1 MISWFTSCFT
11 SCFTFSLVFTSWS
24 RFPVFFP
31 GSPVIERLDLTTTG
45 FINTLIRFLCLIRL
59 CCHNTVLNQETPPF
73 TARLPRCQVRCR
85 GCDASSCPAGGGTGG
100 QQTILHEERWKMP
113 ALPALLLSIYVVV
126 PLLTM
131 APRSL
136 SQPSSL
142 AALRMG
148 EYGHMARKPRP
159 LSLRW

>member
-1 MISWFTSCFT
+1 
-11 SCFTFSLVFTSWS
+11 
-24 RFPVFFP
+24 
-31 GSPVIERLDLTTTG
+31 
-45 FINTLIRFLCLIRL
+45 
-59 CCHNTVLNQETPPF
+59 
-73 TARLPRCQVRCR
+73 
-85 GCDASSCPAGGGTGG
+85 
-100 QQTILHEERWKMP
+100 MP

-148 EYGHMARKPRP
+148 EYGHMTHKPRP
-159 LSLRW
+159 LSLTLVTSTPHCEDAQTPEEMANDV